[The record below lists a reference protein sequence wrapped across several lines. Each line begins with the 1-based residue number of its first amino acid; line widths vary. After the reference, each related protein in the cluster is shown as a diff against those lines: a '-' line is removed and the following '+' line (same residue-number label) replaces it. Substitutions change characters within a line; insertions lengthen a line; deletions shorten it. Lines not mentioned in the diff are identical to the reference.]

1 MASITRF
8 LFPLFGLSLLATGCD
23 DHVVAEIERS
33 LPLAAQTQRLLLD
46 NEAGDLVVEGEDRE
60 DIFVEVE
67 VYGPAREDERT
78 HRRVAD
84 DVQIRIEEIDE
95 TTRRLVA
102 ELGPAPEGYSI
113 DVTVHMPRR
122 LALSLH
128 DGSGDLVV
136 EGVASLQLHDGSGDA
151 SIFDIAG
158 DVHIDDDSGDIAI
171 AGIGGDLRLTDES
184 GDIGIADC
192 DGDVDIVD
200 GSGDM
205 GLVDIAGTV
214 TIEDGSGDIGVV
226 DAGDV
231 DIVRDD
237 SGDVGI
243 S

>member
-8 LFPLFGLSLLATGCD
+8 LFPLLGLSLLAAGCD
-23 DHVVAEIERS
+23 DHVVAEVERS
-33 LPLAAQTQRLLLD
+33 LPLSADTERLLLD
-46 NEAGDLVVEGEDRE
+46 NAAGDLVIEGEDRD
-60 DIFVEVE
+60 DIFVEIE
-67 VYGPAREDERT
+67 VYGPSREDERT

-84 DVQIRIEEIDE
+84 DLKIRIDEVDE

-113 DVTVHMPRR
+113 DVTVHMPRD
-122 LALSLH
+122 LALELH
-128 DGSGDLVV
+128 DGSGDIVVDGVGSLELV
-136 EGVASLQLHDGSGDA
+136 DGSGDLA
-151 SIFDIAG
+151 VFDIAG
-158 DVHIDDDSGDIAI
+158 DVRIDDDSGDIAV
-171 AGIGGDLRLTDES
+171 AGVGGDLRLTDES

-192 DGDVDIVD
+192 DGDVDIID

-226 DAGDV
+226 DAGHV